1 MKADR
6 AKKLVVFAL
15 AASCGPLTGGMAY
28 GQTGKLVT
36 APVDRNMKAGHDMR
50 ASEILDKEIRNAQG
64 EKIGEIDSLVV
75 DIDNE
80 RVRYAVVALDDAIVD
95 GDKKLTFPVTSFSV
109 DQDRRLVLNISRS
122 ELEKAPGFKEDK
134 APNFGDESYRSAI
147 DRYFFKEDIT
157 RYTPSGARL
166 VEAEDLIG
174 KDVNDRAA
182 HDAGDIKDLVVNFGN
197 GRSYALMEV
206 DKAWSPESKLVALP
220 FMAFTVPSRPDLDLA
235 LNVDRPRI
243 ESAKSLENGRSVD
256 LNDATVQRQVTDQL
270 AAFRSSSATNPDATQ
285 TGRESASGSSQ

>member
-1 MKADR
+1 MKSYAG
-6 AKKLVVFAL
+6 KKLIIL
-15 AASCGPLTGGMAY
+15 ATAACYGSLAGMTYA
-28 GQTGKLVT
+28 QTGKPGI
-36 APVDRNMKAGHDMR
+36 AMPGRNMNAGPDMR
-50 ASEILDKEIRNAQG
+50 TSEILDKDIRNAQG
-64 EKIGEIDSLVV
+64 EKIGKVDNLVV
-75 DIDNE
+75 DIDNA
-80 RVRYAVVALDDAIVD
+80 RARYVVVELDDAIAG
-95 GDKKLTFPVTSFSV
+95 GDKKLTFPLTSFSV
-109 DQDRRLVLNISRS
+109 GKDQRLILNVSRN

-134 APNFGDESYRSAI
+134 APNFSDESYRSAI
-147 DRYFFKEDIT
+147 DRYFFKEEIA

-220 FMAFTVPSRPDLDLA
+220 FMAFTVPDRPDLDLA

-243 ESAKSLENGRSVD
+243 ESAKGLEIDESTD
-256 LNDATVQRQVTDQL
+256 LNEAAVQRLVADQL
-270 AAFRSSSATNPDATQ
+270 AAFRSSSAPNPDATQ
-285 TGRESASGSSQ
+285 TGRETASGSSQ